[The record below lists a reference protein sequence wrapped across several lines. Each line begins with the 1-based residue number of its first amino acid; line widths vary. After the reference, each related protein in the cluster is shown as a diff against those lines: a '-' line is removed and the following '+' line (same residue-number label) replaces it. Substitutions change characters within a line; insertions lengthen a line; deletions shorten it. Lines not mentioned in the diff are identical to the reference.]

1 MAQLVSSKRMQC
13 GSSKETEGK
22 CVTEALVNHIYTAIS
37 KRAGEP
43 VRDAMKYLIHY
54 IGDIH
59 QPLHVA
65 QAADFGGNTLQRIR
79 PFLSTDPVTRRDR
92 SVNLHEIWDFSLFD
106 NAISK
111 RTFYETEFESVSAG
125 SLDFGR
131 ENFQSAATMRRH
143 IHQIAFETAGE
154 VTCRSAYFDGRNF
167 LKSDDFLT
175 PEYIQQ
181 GRRDVVKQV
190 LRAGIRLAHL
200 LTTISRIRIDN
211 KL

>member
-1 MAQLVSSKRMQC
+1 
-13 GSSKETEGK
+13 
-22 CVTEALVNHIYTAIS
+22 
-37 KRAGEP
+37 
-43 VRDAMKYLIHY
+43 MK
-54 IGDIH
+54 
-59 QPLHVA
+59 
-65 QAADFGGNTLQRIR
+65 
-79 PFLSTDPVTRRDR
+79 
-92 SVNLHEIWDFSLFD
+92 
-106 NAISK
+106 
-111 RTFYETEFESVSAG
+111 
-125 SLDFGR
+125 LDFGR